1 MTSGAASA
9 TATDASAAT
18 ARPAARRISF
28 VKMHGIGNDYL
39 YIDAI
44 SPGVARSMTAADLSR
59 AARLVSDRHFAV
71 GSDGLVALC
80 PPTVSGA
87 DLRMRMFNADGSE
100 GEMCGNGVR
109 CVAKFAVDRGL
120 ATANPLRVETGRG
133 VLELAWER
141 GGDGRVAR
149 VSVAIGAPILAHAR
163 IPASVD
169 GVAPDAMVVA
179 HPVDLARFGPDGWWR
194 AAEVEPAITLVS
206 MGNPHAVLA
215 CADPAK
221 VPLEVVGPR
230 FERDAW
236 FPSRMNVHFVRFG
249 PSPAEAVMR
258 TWERGSG
265 ITLACGTGASAV
277 CVAGVLLGRSARTLE
292 ARLPGGPLRLEWPD
306 DGAGVRMTGPATEV
320 FAGEVDLDALA
331 ASLAAHGIPTPENA
345 RD

>member
-1 MTSGAASA
+1 MTVGTRHDAAASA
-9 TATDASAAT
+9 AGRT
-18 ARPAARRISF
+18 PGGVARRLSF
-28 VKMHGIGNDYL
+28 VKMHGIGNDYV

-44 SPGVARSMTAADLSR
+44 TPGALPIAAHDLPR
-59 AARLVSDRHFAV
+59 VARLVSDRHFAV
-71 GSDGLVALC
+71 GSDGLIALC
-80 PPTVSGA
+80 PPTVAGA

-133 VLELAWER
+133 VLELAWEA

-149 VSVAIGAPILAHAR
+149 VSVAMGAPILAHAR
-163 IPASVD
+163 IPARID
-169 GVAPDAMVVA
+169 GVAPDARVVA

-194 AAEVEPAITLVS
+194 AAGVEPAITLVS
-206 MGNPHAVLA
+206 MGNPHAILA
-215 CADPAK
+215 CDDPAR
-221 VPLEVVGPR
+221 VPLELVGPR

-249 PSPAEAVMR
+249 PSPGEALMR

-265 ITLACGTGASAV
+265 VTLACGTGASAV
-277 CVAGVLLGRSARTLE
+277 CVAGVLLGRSARALD
-292 ARLPGGPLRLEWPD
+292 ARLPGGPLRLEWPAD
-306 DGAGVRMTGPATEV
+306 DAGVRMTGPATEV

-345 RD
+345 RE